1 VRAYVFIERH
11 SHYCSVNIG
20 RGLRYL
26 RVAAVAHQRTRAKNA
41 KAKGRRSSPA
51 GTEPPPTNKVQSP
64 VVARQGGVVKK
75 HFFDKDKEYFVRL
88 CQTTKEKWKQTVVI
102 TVGMVALLVV
112 LFLNLFTSL
121 VNDWILAALWLAI
134 WALIVV
140 AWQRIN
146 KKPEVKKV
154 TTYNFNPVSVG
165 TLYFGF
171 GLSLWNSVKAGNILT
186 YVIPVIVFIASAAFV
201 VAVFSQPVRTFMNT
215 RAAPIVL
222 PLTFWALLLGFALNL
237 LPAFSRATE
246 ISWQAI
252 VYFGFLWFITILLVM
267 YRDVIYE
274 PVRILTII
282 FFIVVAGTKFYDQ
295 NAVGYIGGATLLLI
309 ALLMYCV
316 AVGRIHPFGK
326 LEE

>member
-1 VRAYVFIERH
+1 MDILSGIFIIVVLILAVV
-11 SHYCSVNIG
+11 CVIL
-20 RGLRYL
+20 GLL
-26 RVAAVAHQRTRAKNA
+26 LAHIN
-41 KAKGRRSSPA
+41 GRRQRIPKQREERTAA
-51 GTEPPPTNKVQSP
+51 GPEPPQADKVRNP
-64 VVARQGGVVKK
+64 ATTGQGGVAKK
-75 HFFDKDKEYFVRL
+75 HFFDKDKEYFVKL
-88 CQTTKEKWKQTVVI
+88 WQTTKEKWKQTVVI

-121 VNDWILAALWLAI
+121 VNDWILAGLWLAI
-134 WALIVV
+134 WALIVF
-140 AWQRIN
+140 ALQRIN
-146 KKPEVKKV
+146 KKPNVKKV

-171 GLSLWNSVKAGNILT
+171 GLSLWDTVKAGNTLT
-186 YVIPVIVFIASAAFV
+186 YVIPVIVFIVSAAFV
-201 VAVFSQPVRTFMNT
+201 VAVFSQRVRTFMNT

-222 PLTFWALLLGFALNL
+222 PLTFWALLLGFVLNL

-282 FFIVVAGTKFYDQ
+282 FFIFVAGIKFHDQ
-295 NAVGYIGGATLLLI
+295 NAVGYIGGAVLLVI
-309 ALLMYCV
+309 VALLYLV
-316 AVGRIHPFGK
+316 AVGHLRPYGK